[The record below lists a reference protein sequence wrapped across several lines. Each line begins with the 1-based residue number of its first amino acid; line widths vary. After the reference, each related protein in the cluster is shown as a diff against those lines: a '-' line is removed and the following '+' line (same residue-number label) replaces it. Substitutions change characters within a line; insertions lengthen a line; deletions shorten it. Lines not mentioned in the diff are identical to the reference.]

1 MLKQTLTAAACAA
14 VLLTG
19 ISARAANDPLA
30 AAKDLYASASYEDAL
45 QALNT
50 IAGAS
55 RTPEDR
61 RAIDLYRALCLVA
74 LGRAEDARQAM
85 ETLVADDPSY
95 RPASDDLPPRVLE
108 ELTATRKRLLPTII
122 ENRYAAAKAAFDQKQ
137 YKTAADAFQAVLDG
151 LKDPDIS
158 DVASQS
164 PLADLRTLAV
174 GFHDLSARAAAPP
187 PPPAPTPAPK
197 PVAAAPQPPRIYTAA
212 DARVIAPSAIS
223 QTMPPYP
230 GRVITARRGVVEV
243 VVGESGAVES
253 AAMPVS
259 IDPSFDARIL
269 SEARKWRYKPATLDG
284 TPVKFRKMIQVA
296 LTPGT

>member
-1 MLKQTLTAAACAA
+1 MLKQTLTAVTCAA

-19 ISARAANDPLA
+19 VSIRAASDPLA
-30 AAKDLYASASYEDAL
+30 AAKDLYAAASYEDAL

-61 RAIDLYRALCLVA
+61 RTIDLYRALCLVA

-85 ETLVADDPSY
+85 ETLVTDDPSY

-108 ELTATRKRLLPTII
+108 ELTATRKRVLPTII
-122 ENRYAAAKAAFDQKQ
+122 ENKYAAAKAAFDQKQ
-137 YKTAADAFQAVLDG
+137 YTTAAEAFQAVLDG
-151 LKDPDIS
+151 LKDPDLS
-158 DVASQS
+158 DAAGQS

-187 PPPAPTPAPK
+187 PPAPAPPPK
-197 PVAAAPQPPRIYTAA
+197 PAAAPQPPRIYTAA
-212 DARVIAPSAIS
+212 DAGVIAPSAIS

-230 GRVITARRGVVEV
+230 GRVVAPRRGVVEV
-243 VVGESGAVES
+243 VVSESGTVES
-253 AAMPVS
+253 VTMPVS
-259 IDPSFDARIL
+259 IDPPFDARIL
-269 SEARKWRYKPATLDG
+269 IEARKWRYKPATLDG
-284 TPVKFRKMIQVA
+284 KAVKFRKMIQVA
-296 LTPGT
+296 LTPGN

>member
-19 ISARAANDPLA
+19 VSLRAASDPLA

-50 IAGAS
+50 IAAAS

-85 ETLVADDPSY
+85 ETLVTDDPAY

-108 ELTATRKRLLPTII
+108 ELTATRKRLLPTLI
-122 ENRYAAAKAAFDQKQ
+122 ENKYAAAKAAFDQKQ

-158 DVASQS
+158 DAAGQS

-187 PPPAPTPAPK
+187 PAPAPSPK
-197 PVAAAPQPPRIYTAA
+197 PVDAAPQPPRIYTAA

-230 GRVITARRGVVEV
+230 GRVVTARRGVVDV
-243 VVGESGAVES
+243 VISESGAVES
-253 AAMPVS
+253 VTMPVS
-259 IDPSFDARIL
+259 IDPSFDERIL
-269 SEARKWRYKPATLDG
+269 NEARKWRYKPATLDG
-284 TPVKFRKMIQVA
+284 KAVKFRKVIQVA